1 MSLTKVT
8 YSMIQGA
15 SVNALD
21 YMSDAQRADVASGA
35 ATIDV
40 SLALQTALNE
50 AGQGEM
56 SVYLPAGIYRITSQ
70 LVVPKGVVIYGC
82 GSNAGPRWNEVAL
95 AWDKSDFGSVIA
107 IDFGSGG
114 SAVANS
120 ALYLTSLTGVQGVN
134 FWHPNQS
141 VRTTTPA
148 QYPPTIG
155 LRADATEFG
164 SKCFG
169 ASITNCIFIN
179 SWIAIN
185 ATVTHENL
193 YVTFCGISA
202 FNTGIIIDNSTD
214 VDRLQSLN
222 FNNTYT
228 YLGNFP
234 TNDMFLYTIS
244 NSGTVGIRLGRADAI
259 HISNVNIIA
268 YHTGIKAK
276 AISGTGPSGVY
287 ISACNVEGQVYSFVA
302 EGFFQFITIENS
314 TFDPLRSPLGG
325 VVGQDAIT
333 FKGDVSPAPKSRSIS
348 LYNVSV
354 PWANNAA
361 IWVQDCVFVNIDGG
375 TFAGG
380 MRNFGFDVFAM
391 YMYSNQNVSI
401 RNISIATNPNVATGN
416 IGFIND
422 CDNILFNN
430 NSFVE
435 QLNANAMIYAQ
446 NSNAIRIVQSIVN
459 NSTCALLS
467 TGPAVTNT
475 FAENPINRQ
484 GLWTPVLNSF
494 PAVPTIIQKKFTQSG
509 LQVYVSMVFTFA
521 TPQTFTAGTSYITG
535 LPVAMWDDAA
545 FSCGDGN
552 DLASYGNAVG
562 IAATNRIYVPAATS
576 VDKLVIS
583 GSYAALAS

>member
-8 YSMIQGA
+8 YAMIQGA

-21 YMSDAQRADVASGA
+21 YMTDAQRADVASGA
-35 ATIDV
+35 ASINV
-40 SLALQTALNE
+40 AGALQAALDA
-50 AGQGEM
+50 AGDGPM

-70 LVVPKGVVIYGC
+70 LVFPKGVVLYGC
-82 GSNAGPRWNEVAL
+82 GSNAGPRWNEAAL
-95 AWDKSDFGSVIA
+95 AWDKSEFGSVIA

-120 ALYLTSLTGVQGVN
+120 ALYMTSVTGVQGVN

-155 LRADATEFG
+155 LAADPSEFG
-164 SKCFG
+164 SKCFCTT
-169 ASITNCIFIN
+169 ITNCIFIN

-193 YVTFCGISA
+193 YVSFCGISA

-234 TNDMFLYTIS
+234 ANDMFLYTIS
-244 NSGTVGIRLGRADAI
+244 NAGTTGIRLGRADAI
-259 HISNVNIIA
+259 HISHVNIIA
-268 YHTGIKAK
+268 YHTGIRAEE
-276 AISGTGPSGVY
+276 ISGTGPSGVY

-314 TFDPLRSPLGG
+314 TFDPLRNPLGG
-325 VVGQDAIT
+325 VVGQDALT
-333 FKGDVSPAPKSRSIS
+333 FKGDVSPAPKSRSVS

-380 MRNFGFDVFAM
+380 MRDFGFDVFAI
-391 YMYSNQNVSI
+391 YMYSNDNVSV
-401 RNISIATNPNVATGN
+401 RNISVATNPNYATSN

-422 CDNILFNN
+422 CDNVLFNN
-430 NSFVE
+430 NSFTE
-435 QLNANAMIYAQ
+435 QQNANGIIYAQ

-459 NSTCALLS
+459 NVTAPLFT
-467 TGPAVTNT
+467 TGPSVTNS
-475 FAENPINRQ
+475 FAETPINEQ
-484 GLWTPVLNSF
+484 GVWTPVLNSF
-494 PAVPTIIQKKFTQSG
+494 PAVPTTVQQKFTQSG

-521 TPQTFTAGTSYITG
+521 SPQTFVAGTSYVTG
-535 LPVAMWDDAA
+535 LPVDMWDDAA

-576 VDKLVIS
+576 VDRLVIS
-583 GSYAALAS
+583 GSYAALAA